1 MQAVPILFV
10 APTPTMAQMVRR
22 VARDLGIEIAVETA
36 RDEDSLEIIQRYADS
51 IEVVVSRGGI
61 AQIIAGV
68 VSDDVSVIEVTLSL
82 QDLLGIVS
90 SLSQQG
96 ISRIGVVSRA
106 NLFDGLTGD
115 FRIGATT
122 IAFRACAD
130 EAGIAQAIADLR
142 EQGIEAVIGCRQAY
156 HFALECNIAAVF
168 LESNAISIR
177 TALEEA
183 LRLVRARR
191 HEKLQAV
198 QLGAIIDN
206 VGEGILAIDNDRE
219 VRFHNSAARR
229 IFATQPGFDA
239 ITRML
244 GQGVG
249 EQIATIQDN
258 SYVVRIIPLEVA
270 GERRGEVITL
280 QAVSQIQASETRIR
294 ISAHRRGLR
303 AKASF
308 DDIVGC
314 SDALAATIQ
323 KAKTYAAYDA
333 NLLIHGETGTGKEIF
348 AQSVHN
354 HSPRREGPFVSVN
367 TASIPA
373 SLLES
378 ELFGYAEGAF
388 TGARKGGKPG
398 LFELAHGG
406 TLFLDEIGEL
416 APEIQ
421 SRLLRVLQEKEIMR
435 IGDDKIVP
443 VDVRIICATHRDLF
457 EQVRKGLF
465 REDLYYRIH
474 VLSLHL
480 PPLRERR
487 DDIVPLF
494 LHFLSG
500 FPGVDAKGCSLE
512 REARDLLH
520 GYAWPGNV
528 RQLHNVAE
536 VLAYFKLARIEAR
549 HIVEVLDQQ
558 SGALGPDSRLTIPDT
573 GTLKQMEGHIIR
585 GLLAR
590 HSQDEV
596 CRRLGVSRV
605 TLWRKLKAQA
615 DADA

>member
-1 MQAVPILFV
+1 
-10 APTPTMAQMVRR
+10 MAQVVRR
-22 VARDLGIEIAVETA
+22 IASELDIDIAVETA
-36 RDEDSLEIIQRYADS
+36 RDEEALDIVRRYAGQVDV
-51 IEVVVSRGGI
+51 IVSRGGI
-61 AQIIAGV
+61 AEIIAGAV
-68 VSDDVSVIEVTLSL
+68 GDDVSVVEVTLSL
-82 QDLLGIVS
+82 QDLLCVVS

-115 FRIGATT
+115 FRIGSTG
-122 IAFRACAD
+122 IAFRACSD
-130 EAGIAQAIADLR
+130 EAGIAQAIAELR
-142 EQGIEAVIGCRQAY
+142 AEGIEAVIGCRQAY
-156 HFALECNIAAVF
+156 RFALESNIAAVF

-183 LRLVRARR
+183 LRLIRAKR

-206 VGEGILAIDNDRE
+206 VGEGILAIDNGKQ

-229 IFATQPGFDA
+229 IFAAQSFDV

-244 GQGVG
+244 GQGGG
-249 EQIATIQDN
+249 EHIATIHDA
-258 SYVVRIIPLEVA
+258 SYVVRVIPLDVA
-270 GERRGEVITL
+270 GEKRGEVVTL

-303 AKASF
+303 AKATF
-308 DDIVGC
+308 DDIVGD
-314 SDALAATIQ
+314 SESLAGVIE

-354 HSPRREGPFVSVN
+354 HGPRRDGPFVSVN

-457 EQVRKGLF
+457 DQVRQGRF

-480 PPLRERR
+480 PPLRDRR
-487 DDIVPLF
+487 EDIVPLF
-494 LHFLSG
+494 THFLCS
-500 FPGVDAKGCSLE
+500 FPGVKAQGGTLE
-512 REARDLLH
+512 REARDLLS

-536 VLAYFKLARIEAR
+536 VLAYFNLPRIQAS
-549 HIVEVLDQQ
+549 HVLDVLGQQ
-558 SGALGPDSRLTIPDT
+558 SGALAADSRVTVPDT

-596 CRRLGVSRV
+596 CRRLGISRV

-615 DADA
+615 EM